1 MNNLMMPD
9 RILVATDADSADNKL
24 QVRSDNISADD
35 SYVSVSA
42 EVADKWL
49 FLALIWNF
57 KDLPVRSVQQ
67 ATALDLA
74 AMLRVEP
81 IKFHWALKFTGI
93 EPKRIN

>member
-42 EVADKWL
+42 EVADK
-49 FLALIWNF
+49 
-57 KDLPVRSVQQ
+57 
-67 ATALDLA
+67 
-74 AMLRVEP
+74 
-81 IKFHWALKFTGI
+81 
-93 EPKRIN
+93 

>member
-1 MNNLMMPD
+1 MNNPMMPD
-9 RILVATDADSADNKL
+9 RILVATDTDSADNRL
-24 QVRSDNISADD
+24 QVRSDKVSADD

-49 FLALIWNF
+49 LLALIWNF

-67 ATALDLA
+67 ATAFNLA

-81 IKFHWALKFTGI
+81 IEFHWTLKFTGI